1 VRKPATTPPFANT
14 QDQRRLRRPLHPLVM
29 PKAKTMKQT
38 FARIGIGIV
47 VFAATLAVWR
57 AGVYVDSL
65 LTMRTPLYYQVQG
78 WGSLLVSL
86 ASGVLAAVWPWF
98 E

>member
-1 VRKPATTPPFANT
+1 MRSAA
-14 QDQRRLRRPLHPLVM
+14 RPQHRLVM
-29 PKAKTMKQT
+29 PKGKTMKQA
-38 FARIGIGIV
+38 FVRVGIGLA

-65 LTMRTPLYYQVQG
+65 MTMRTPLYYQFQG
-78 WGSLLVSL
+78 WASLLVSL
-86 ASGVLAAVWPWF
+86 AAGALAAVWHWF